1 MDALDELEQMHQEAR
16 QAFAK
21 IAESDG
27 STRGGLWAKLE
38 SELKLHEQIE
48 ERFVYDPVTE
58 QIGNTNPSLNQF
70 HEQHEKEA
78 AQANGVMDR
87 LGSFNPA
94 DAGWLTDF
102 QQLQSMMQRHMQ
114 EEETQFWPLIRETW
128 GQDKLDD
135 AGRAVAASKAA
146 GKVVAGAAQVVGKT
160 ESVVKGD

>member
-16 QAFAK
+16 QAFAE
-21 IAESDG
+21 IAASNG

-58 QIGNTNPSLNQF
+58 QIGNSNPRLSQF

-78 AQANGVMDR
+78 AQANQVMDR
-87 LGSFNPA
+87 LGSVNPA

-102 QQLQSMMQRHMQ
+102 QQLQSMMERHMQ
-114 EEETQFWPLIRETW
+114 EEETQFWPLIREAW
-128 GQDKLDD
+128 GQDRLDD
-135 AGRAVAASKAA
+135 AGRSVSASKAA
-146 GKVVAGAAQVVGKT
+146 GKVGAVAAQAAGTVD
-160 ESVVKGD
+160 SAMKGG